1 MSSDENV
8 RHHFLLRR
16 LLHLRVRRETR
27 SGRGLLPGVEVYTRF
42 SRFVAFLAGSSI
54 CLAYLTASLVNRG
67 LIGWGEYGTT
77 IVAYSCIFLII
88 WDLLFLLEYMSVLY
102 EMDDEGEDEE

>member
-1 MSSDENV
+1 M
-8 RHHFLLRR
+8 
-16 LLHLRVRRETR
+16 
-27 SGRGLLPGVEVYTRF
+27 YTRF

-102 EMDDEGEDEE
+102 EMDHEGEDEE

>member
-1 MSSDENV
+1 M
-8 RHHFLLRR
+8 
-16 LLHLRVRRETR
+16 
-27 SGRGLLPGVEVYTRF
+27 YTRF
-42 SRFVAFLAGSSI
+42 SGFVVFWAGSSI

-77 IVAYSCIFLII
+77 VVAYSCIFLIF

-102 EMDDEGEDEE
+102 EMDDSEGGDEE

>member
-1 MSSDENV
+1 
-8 RHHFLLRR
+8 
-16 LLHLRVRRETR
+16 
-27 SGRGLLPGVEVYTRF
+27 VYARF
-42 SRFVAFLAGSSI
+42 SRFVASI
-54 CLAYLTASLVNRG
+54 CLAYLSASLVNRG

>member
-1 MSSDENV
+1 M
-8 RHHFLLRR
+8 F
-16 LLHLRVRRETR
+16 
-27 SGRGLLPGVEVYTRF
+27 TRF
-42 SRFVAFLAGSSI
+42 SGFVAFLAGSSI

-77 IVAYSCIFLII
+77 IVAYSCIFLIF

-102 EMDDEGEDEE
+102 EADGSEGRDEE

>member
-1 MSSDENV
+1 M
-8 RHHFLLRR
+8 
-16 LLHLRVRRETR
+16 
-27 SGRGLLPGVEVYTRF
+27 YTRF

-54 CLAYLTASLVNRG
+54 CLAYLTANLVNRG

-77 IVAYSCIFLII
+77 IVAYSCIFLIF

-102 EMDDEGEDEE
+102 EMNDEGEDEE

>member
-8 RHHFLLRR
+8 RHYFLLRR
-16 LLHLRVRRETR
+16 LLHPRVRRETR
-27 SGRGLLPGVEVYTRF
+27 CGRGLLPGVEVYTRF
-42 SRFVAFLAGSSI
+42 VVFWAGSTI
-54 CLAYLTASLVNRG
+54 CLADLTASLVDRG

-77 IVAYSCIFLII
+77 IVAYSCIFLIV

-102 EMDDEGEDEE
+102 EKDDGDGGDEE

>member
-1 MSSDENV
+1 
-8 RHHFLLRR
+8 
-16 LLHLRVRRETR
+16 
-27 SGRGLLPGVEVYTRF
+27 VYTRF
-42 SRFVAFLAGSSI
+42 SGFVVFWAGSSI

-77 IVAYSCIFLII
+77 AVAYSCIFLIF

-102 EMDDEGEDEE
+102 EMNHEGEGEE

>member
-1 MSSDENV
+1 M
-8 RHHFLLRR
+8 
-16 LLHLRVRRETR
+16 
-27 SGRGLLPGVEVYTRF
+27 YTKF
-42 SRFVAFLAGSSI
+42 SRFVVFWAGSSI

-77 IVAYSCIFLII
+77 IVAYSCIFLIF